1 MEGRGEVAITLVS
14 GTPVNS
20 GSMNFAGNAFALNT
34 LDGDPLIVTYIVNAA
49 SEELHNAEGQENE
62 DEKGS

>member
-1 MEGRGEVAITLVS
+1 M
-14 GTPVNS
+14 NS

-34 LDGDPLIVTYIVNAA
+34 LNGDPFIVTYIVNAA
-49 SEELHNAEGQENE
+49 SEELYNAEGQENE